1 MALSCE
7 DILWYASGRA
17 SEFTVVAPG
26 LLLSTKIVF
35 LGK

>member
-17 SEFTVVAPG
+17 SEFTVAPG